1 MDADDTDLLLAYL
14 VTIIR
19 EEEGERDNV
28 LVLPKVTRR

>member
-1 MDADDTDLLLAYL
+1 LLAYL

-28 LVLPKVTRR
+28 FGVAESYEMTEA